1 MYFKPKWLIQKIAY
15 FNDPLLTKIDLSML
29 ILLTRIWWLTERGSI
44 KWWEVMW
51 LYFDF
56 TRDLSVQCVWFPSIL
71 RRIFKSTLKQ
81 HMLTVSQHHQV
92 GWAKFLT
99 FPCEATAV
107 RLLHSE
113 FIIFLEFALHVAS
126 HTGVFKGGRVSSL
139 LTNACSTDN
148 NIPFP
153 RLANHIVLS
162 KFWKVNLD
170 RKVTW

>member
-1 MYFKPKWLIQKIAY
+1 MAHG
-15 FNDPLLTKIDLSML
+15 
-29 ILLTRIWWLTERGSI
+29 TR
-44 KWWEVMW
+44 KYQVMRSNVAIFW
-51 LYFDF
+51 LYQGFICPVCMISF
-56 TRDLSVQCVWFPSIL
+56 NSAEDLQIHFETAHVDSEPTPSSGVSKVFNFP
-71 RRIFKSTLKQ
+71 
-81 HMLTVSQHHQV
+81 H
-92 GWAKFLT
+92 
-99 FPCEATAV
+99 EATAV

-126 HTGVFKGGRVSSL
+126 HKGVFKGGRVSSL

-170 RKVTW
+170 RKVTSQLLDLP